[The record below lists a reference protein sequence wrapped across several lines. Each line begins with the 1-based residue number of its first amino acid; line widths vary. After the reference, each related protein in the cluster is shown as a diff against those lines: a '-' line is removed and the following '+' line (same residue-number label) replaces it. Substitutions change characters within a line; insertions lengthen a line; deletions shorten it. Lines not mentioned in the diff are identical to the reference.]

1 MDFFVILFPIN
12 ATGCSPACGEFSH
25 DEVSFLERVRAK
37 TLRQNR
43 LQREE
48 LLYKQEYFKKRSS
61 GIAMTHCRDPHST
74 ETSLGFNRNSETY
87 ALIYLVAGV
96 SKKNIGAAQRVL
108 PRRTPSSN
116 SSFVEDRFSSKKVT
130 N

>member
-108 PRRTPSSN
+108 PRGAHRQVTAHSLKTGSA
-116 SSFVEDRFSSKKVT
+116 RKK
-130 N
+130 